1 MNPRDRWGRRLR
13 RAMQACTRWPALL
26 DPLKALWLG
35 LGIALLKFG
44 PLRGWQPA
52 LATDSGLRLVGGAT
66 DSMLNLIIFIRG
78 VFEPTLSRVIEQVVQ
93 EGDVCVDAGA
103 NVGYFTL
110 LLARLCGAHGRVI
123 SIEAAPRNVRRIH
136 QNLQLNA
143 LVGRV
148 QVVEAACTDVTGDVR
163 FYINTRNDMHC
174 RLSLPVRA
182 ELEYWL
188 TGGAASWRAVTV
200 RADTLSA
207 MLGDEAALVT
217 FIKLDIEGAE
227 HRVVADLLRV
237 CTHPRLKVALEAKV
251 PYIRA
256 TLEPFERAGF
266 RIDDLRNNYRWTMN
280 RDFATPRACSFEQA
294 YAHRF
299 MVDVLLSREP
309 LAAAPAPSATGQ

>member
-1 MNPRDRWGRRLR
+1 MPLEQPGRPQDRWGRRLR
-13 RAMQACTRWPALL
+13 QAMQACTRWPALL

-35 LGIALLKFG
+35 LGIVLLKFG

-110 LLARLCGAHGRVI
+110 LLARRCGAHGRVI

-143 LVGRV
+143 LEARV
-148 QVVEAACTDVTGDVR
+148 QVVDAACTDVTGNVR

-174 RLSLPVRA
+174 RLSLPVRS

-188 TGGAASWRAVTV
+188 TGGAASWRPVTV

-207 MLGDEAALVT
+207 MVGDDAALVS

-251 PYIRA
+251 PHIRA

-280 RDFATPRACSFEQA
+280 RGFASPRACSFEQA
-294 YAHRF
+294 YGHRF

-309 LAAAPAPSATGQ
+309 PAAP

>member
-1 MNPRDRWGRRLR
+1 MPLAPPRQPQDRWGRRLR

-35 LGIALLKFG
+35 LGIVLLKFG

-52 LATDSGLRLVGGAT
+52 LATDSGLRLVGAAT

-78 VFEPTLSRVIEQVVQ
+78 VFEPTLSRVIEQEVR

-110 LLARLCGAHGRVI
+110 LLARRCGETGKVI

-143 LVGRV
+143 LEARV
-148 QVVEAACTDVTGDVR
+148 QVVEAACTDVTGNVR

-174 RLSLPVRA
+174 RLALPVRT

-188 TGGAASWRAVTV
+188 TGGAGSWRPVTV
-200 RADTLSA
+200 RADTLAA
-207 MLGDEAALVT
+207 MLGADAERVT

-237 CTHPRLKVALEAKV
+237 CIHPRLKVALEAKV
-251 PYIRA
+251 PHIRA

-266 RIDDLRNNYRWTMN
+266 RIDDLRNNYRWTIN
-280 RDFATPRACSFEQA
+280 RGFASPRPCSFEQA
-294 YAHRF
+294 YGHRF

-309 LAAAPAPSATGQ
+309 LAPA